1 MANKLGIATIGQ
13 SPRADIAALFAAF
26 VPKGTE
32 VCLRG
37 CMDGLSDD
45 DIARRPPESG
55 DDTLYTRLRG
65 DVDVKLSKRHVIER
79 APGVIKALRDD
90 GCQAIVFACTGDFPP
105 MPGDENVLFPSR
117 VLNGL
122 SQALLPRGRLGLLI
136 PLPEQAAKLSAKW
149 ERTGLSI
156 QTEALR
162 PSAGLD
168 EARAAAARLAAGKPD
183 LVVMDCMGYK
193 PDMKAAVQSA
203 VPVPTL
209 LAITATGRVLAE
221 MLE

>member
-1 MANKLGIATIGQ
+1 MRVRAIFRPCRATKTCYFLACAQRTVAG
-13 SPRADIAALFAAF
+13 PAA
-26 VPKGTE
+26 
-32 VCLRG
+32 
-37 CMDGLSDD
+37 S
-45 DIARRPPESG
+45 
-55 DDTLYTRLRG
+55 
-65 DVDVKLSKRHVIER
+65 
-79 APGVIKALRDD
+79 
-90 GCQAIVFACTGDFPP
+90 
-105 MPGDENVLFPSR
+105 
-117 VLNGL
+117 
-122 SQALLPRGRLGLLI
+122 GRLGLLI

-149 ERTGLSI
+149 ERAGLSI